1 MDLDMPFHL
10 LFFLSDY
17 KTSFEMVQ
25 LDEKVLG
32 DTPQSQE
39 GGKNVTKRITLGFK
53 LSISEW
59 VC

>member
-1 MDLDMPFHL
+1 MPFHL
-10 LFFLSDY
+10 LFLLSDY